1 MAAKADFQRL
11 LDKIGAEDVGGQINS
26 IPVVPET
33 GAKKKKDSST
43 GAGDF
48 EFRPLTQEEK
58 QEFVDSLDAKG
69 RQILAEFESKLKVS
83 SDAIDF
89 SRVAE

>member
-11 LDKIGAEDVGGQINS
+11 LDKIGAEDVGGQIDN

-33 GAKKKKDSST
+33 GAKKKNDLST

-58 QEFVDSLDAKG
+58 QEFVNSLDAKG

-83 SDAIDF
+83 SDAIDS

>member
-1 MAAKADFQRL
+1 MTEKLRWQQRL
-11 LDKIGAEDVGGQINS
+11 TSKGFWTRSAPKMSGDRYDS

-33 GAKKKKDSST
+33 GAKKKNDSLT

-58 QEFVDSLDAKG
+58 QEFVNSLDAKG
-69 RQILAEFESKLKVS
+69 RQVLAELESKLKVS
-83 SDAIDF
+83 SDSA
-89 SRVAE
+89 A

>member
-11 LDKIGAEDVGGQINS
+11 LDKIGAEDVGGQVDN

-33 GAKKKKDSST
+33 GATKKNDSST

-48 EFRPLTQEEK
+48 EFRPLTEEREARIRRFFGC
-58 QEFVDSLDAKG
+58 QRQADIG
-69 RQILAEFESKLKVS
+69 RV
-83 SDAIDF
+83 
-89 SRVAE
+89 